1 MNTKPNDSID
11 LLVSA
16 MLDGHLSE
24 VQKEA
29 LNRLLQESP
38 DAVARY
44 HELLDNH
51 EALCS
56 IYPGEVYAESLDDE
70 VISRSFGERSGH
82 QAVAWFGPSLRRPVV
97 LLAVAASLFIAVGVT
112 GYIVGNDRGK
122 NRNSE
127 VAQVG
132 RQVEQTLA
140 GHAMLRH
147 SVALQW
153 TTGGKSYRDGDVL
166 PGGKLQIESGIAEID
181 FFCGATLTIE
191 GPAVLDVQSDWSVKV
206 ASGRLRANVPPAA
219 RGFIVQTNEA
229 EIIDLGTEFAL
240 DVGAE
245 NSRVEVIDGE
255 VALRGGTH
263 DGVHL
268 TTGQHQWL
276 GQQQAATGGDK
287 ISSFADVES
296 RRKDAE
302 AERFSKW
309 QAFSHRQQ
317 QDERLIAY
325 YKIADMPPGR
335 TVPNASSTGVES
347 EATLVGPVQRS
358 TGRFGH
364 LSTGLEFDRIGA
376 RARTR
381 IDGEFQAFTF
391 STWVRIDSL
400 DHVYNA
406 LFMSDGYETGEL
418 HWQIR
423 DDGSLMFSVM
433 VDDTQELQHFS
444 ERDGSLVKTA
454 GLAKVYY
461 TPPVWDISKS
471 GRWFHFV
478 AVYDPAGHQVT
489 QYVNGDLV
497 SNEPISDKFTIENL
511 KIGPAEIGNWG
522 QPFRKTPWF
531 SVRNLNGTID
541 EMTIYN
547 AALEQDE
554 IHNLYE
560 QGKPLGY

>member
-1 MNTKPNDSID
+1 MNKKLNDSID
-11 LLVSA
+11 PLVSA
-16 MLDGHLSE
+16 MLDGHLSAE
-24 VQKEA
+24 QKAE
-29 LNRLLQESP
+29 LNRLLQDSP

-70 VISRSFGERSGH
+70 FINRSVNEGPGH
-82 QAVAWFGPSLRRPVV
+82 RATSWFGTSLKRQVV
-97 LLAVAASLFIAVGVT
+97 LLAIAASLFIAVAVT
-112 GYIVGNDRGK
+112 GYFVGNGRNE

-127 VAQVG
+127 LAIVG

-147 SVALQW
+147 SVELQW
-153 TTGGKSYRDGDVL
+153 ATGAKSYRDGDVL

-191 GPAVLDVQSDWSVKV
+191 GPALLDVQSDWSVKV

-219 RGFIVQTNEA
+219 RGFIVQTDEA
-229 EIIDLGTEFAL
+229 DIIDLGTEFSL

-245 NSRVEVIDGE
+245 NARVEVIDGE
-255 VALRGGTH
+255 VALRGGTQ

-268 TTGQHQWL
+268 TTGQHRWL
-276 GQQQAATGGDK
+276 GEQQAATGREK

-309 QAFSHRQQ
+309 QAFSQRQQ

-358 TGRFGH
+358 TGRFGQ

-376 RARTR
+376 RIRTR

-433 VDDTQELQHFS
+433 VDDTQESHQFS
-444 ERDGSLVKTA
+444 EWDGSLVKTA
-454 GLAKVYY
+454 GLAQVYY

-471 GRWFHFV
+471 GRWFHLV
-478 AVYDPAGHQVT
+478 AVYDPAGRRVT
-489 QYVNGDLV
+489 QYVNGELV
-497 SNEPISDKFTIENL
+497 SNEPINDKFYIENL

-522 QPFRKTPWF
+522 QPFRNTPWF

-541 EMTIYN
+541 EMAIYN
-547 AALEQDE
+547 AALEQNE
-554 IHNLYE
+554 IRNLYV